1 MGRIRATRL
10 RRGWQSRMPPRVQSQ
25 IQLRRKVVNKMAL
38 TIKSNQSDLDVLLAN
53 LQTALDAVNAFE
65 LKYSLEVAD
74 ATEPAE

>member
-1 MGRIRATRL
+1 
-10 RRGWQSRMPPRVQSQ
+10 
-25 IQLRRKVVNKMAL
+25 MAL